1 MIDQIMLV
9 FILKLMKRNIQNN
22 EQGIAHLVP
31 IVAVLVLVA
40 IGGIG
45 YRVYTQSSKSKASIA
60 TTQSAEKKVL
70 LASDLSSI
78 KSLSDIQAQAE
89 SQLNGA
95 SVRGVELES
104 DEGVLVYKLAL
115 SDGRVLKFNAVT
127 GASAG
132 TSKDDSQNADNVA
145 SITIAADLIGFAKAR
160 EVAVAEMPGKDVSK
174 IELETEDGVLVYS
187 VRFSDN
193 SRVDVHAKTAA
204 VVHAKAAQAKSE
216 SSSSSTSS
224 SSGSGSSRTSTGSG
238 SSGGGHGTSSPI
250 ADDNDDSSPSSSTP
264 TPSATATSASISESQ
279 ARTIA
284 NGRLPGR
291 TIEKVE
297 SDTEDGVAVFSVRY
311 TDDGRVDVRKSDG
324 VIVRVK
330 E

>member
-1 MIDQIMLV
+1 
-9 FILKLMKRNIQNN
+9 
-22 EQGIAHLVP
+22 
-31 IVAVLVLVA
+31 
-40 IGGIG
+40 
-45 YRVYTQSSKSKASIA
+45 
-60 TTQSAEKKVL
+60 
-70 LASDLSSI
+70 
-78 KSLSDIQAQAE
+78 
-89 SQLNGA
+89 
-95 SVRGVELES
+95 
-104 DEGVLVYKLAL
+104 
-115 SDGRVLKFNAVT
+115 
-127 GASAG
+127 
-132 TSKDDSQNADNVA
+132 
-145 SITIAADLIGFAKAR
+145 
-160 EVAVAEMPGKDVSK
+160 MPGKDVSK

-238 SSGGGHGTSSPI
+238 SSGGGHGTSSHI